1 MKVFENRT
9 ILKKIVIVLLC
20 ILLLSFLIPKTV
32 KADDD
37 GGIGG
42 KLLNPIMSL
51 FVGLGDG
58 AMSLLEKVVLQKDV
72 SLINIDTSASLWS
85 KIFVFVA
92 SLAVMAVAVASVIVT
107 GGASAIAITLGVAKT
122 VITVGTVA
130 AITFPVTTE
139 IVEGMF
145 PGSFYLPLYSVTP
158 EEIFSN
164 DVLLLDVD
172 FFNPKESYTIT
183 KGASVEVV
191 EDEVK
196 VIDQKIKELEEE
208 HGFPGLKK
216 AKKQQIEKEIIYT
229 WEYGDKWYQL
239 TNDTAQEGWRCL
251 RTNKNDQSLDKE
263 YIFGGDIE
271 TTGANK
277 WVSYTDTETVKKT
290 VAVNEGETVEIQ
302 STASALRSTISNWY
316 TILRDIALV
325 ALLSVLVYIGIRI
338 LISSTSSDKAKYK
351 QMIID
356 WIVAICLLFIMQYI
370 MSFSNLFVN
379 KFINLVDSTK
389 VTPTEISEGKL
400 IENVEPEIF
409 TIKDEDVIEKSYQAL
424 VEDPYDD
431 NQIAS
436 EEDSPYYAYFIDE
449 NGKTAGKDATILA
462 WPAENFMQQARIKLQ
477 LLDSDEN
484 ETYVS
489 IGWKLIYVVLV
500 LFTLIFLFTYLKR
513 VVYMAFLT
521 LIAPLVALTYPID
534 KMNDGQAQAFNTWFK
549 EYIFNLLI
557 QPMHLIL
564 YTILISSAMDFAS
577 ENILYVVV
585 ALGFMVPA
593 EKLLRKFFG
602 FHKADTPGLL
612 AGPAGAA
619 LMMSGVNKLLGRGK
633 KGGKTSVNNNGKMI
647 DSGADGKPPRINSDF
662 DKDKVLFGDGLDG
675 ININGNKNANSL
687 NDANKSYGEE
697 GHKLPNGEVDQMKDS
712 LGTNGI
718 LSGQQNNRGIYTNSK
733 NINSKN
739 NQSQL
744 PKRSVKRAMKMA
756 GRYYAKRSA
765 RGIANKLNN
774 IHPIKLG
781 AGAVG
786 ATALGAAGLAIGITS
801 GDVSKAVQY
810 TATGAL
816 GGYKLA
822 SGIPDNFSL
831 SNMED
836 VKEVAQIGYYG
847 SNEEYDFI
855 QQQKYIRDYQK
866 NEKNMIELEEK
877 YGHKEAKRI
886 MKEDIPTLLN
896 NGVTDMNDIAAI
908 EDMIKD
914 NKVSVNSVDEG
925 IAVKKYASRIG
936 EDSTK
941 MTVKK
946 REEWQKTFAKEFG
959 NKERYS
965 GHDHVKMADSVL
977 NKVDAFNKAKK

>member
-20 ILLLSFLIPKTV
+20 ILLLSFFIPSSV
-32 KADDD
+32 KADD

-42 KLLNPIMSL
+42 KLLDPIMSF
-51 FVGLGDG
+51 FVGLSDG

-72 SLINIDTSASLWS
+72 SLINIDTSAGFWS
-85 KIFVFVA
+85 KIIVA
-92 SLAVMAVAVASVIVT
+92 VTSLAVMAVAIASVVFT
-107 GGASAIAITLGVAKT
+107 GGGSAIAIALGVTKT
-122 VITVGTVA
+122 VITVGSVA
-130 AITFPVTTE
+130 VITFPVTTT
-139 IVEGMF
+139 IVEGML
-145 PGSFYLPLYSVTP
+145 PDSFYLPLYSITP

-172 FFNPKESYTIT
+172 FFNPKDSESIM
-183 KGASVEVV
+183 KGGSVETV
-191 EDEVK
+191 EVK
-196 VIDQKIKELEEE
+196 VIDKKMEELKNKY
-208 HGFPGLKK
+208 GFTSLEDTEQFTYELDNNLGT
-216 AKKQQIEKEIIYT
+216 QYIYK
-229 WEYGDKWYQL
+229 WEYNGKIYQL
-239 TNDTAQEGWRCL
+239 NNYDISDGWNCL
-251 RTNKNDQSLDKE
+251 RFSKDNPSEME
-263 YIFGGDIE
+263 YIFGSNTSYVFDNETEIE
-271 TTGANK
+271 T
-277 WVSYTDTETVKKT
+277 KT
-290 VAVNEGETVEIQ
+290 VSGENVEIK
-302 STASALRSTISNWY
+302 STASELRATISNWY
-316 TILRDIALV
+316 SILRDIALV

-338 LISSTSSDKAKYK
+338 LISSTSNDKAKYK

-370 MSFSNLFVN
+370 MSFSNLLVD

-389 VTPTEISEGKL
+389 LSEGKM
-400 IENVEPEIF
+400 IETTEPEVFPIE
-409 TIKDEDVIEKSYQAL
+409 DEDVVEKAYEAL
-424 VEDPYDD
+424 VKEPLD
-431 NQIAS
+431 NGQISS
-436 EEDSPYYAYFIDE
+436 EEESPYYSYFINDE
-449 NGKTAGKDATILA
+449 GETAGEDSTKLV

-489 IGWKLIYVVLV
+489 IGWKLIYVVIV

-521 LIAPLVALTYPID
+521 LIAPLVAFTYPID

-585 ALGFMVPA
+585 ALGFMIPA

-602 FHKADTPGLL
+602 FNKAETPGLL
-612 AGPAGAA
+612 AGPTGAA
-619 LMMSGVNKLLGRGK
+619 LMMNGVNKLLGRGK
-633 KGGKTSVNNNGKMI
+633 KGGRPPVNNNGKMV

-675 ININGNKNANSL
+675 ISINGNKNVNSL
-687 NDANKSYGEE
+687 NDANKSLGEE
-697 GHKLPNGEVDQMKDS
+697 GHKLSNGEVDQMKDS
-712 LGTNGI
+712 LVTNSI
-718 LSGQQNNRGIYTNSK
+718 LSGQQNNKGIYTNSK

-744 PKRSVKRAMKMA
+744 PKRSIKRAIGTA

-765 RGIANKLNN
+765 RGIANKIDNV
-774 IHPIKLG
+774 HPIRTAAKLG
-781 AGAVG
+781 TGIVG

-801 GDVSKAVQY
+801 GDVSKAAQY

-822 SGIPDNFSL
+822 SGIPDKFDP
-831 SNMED
+831 SNIED

-847 SNEEYDFI
+847 SNEEYEYV

-941 MTVKK
+941 MTAKK

-965 GHDHVKMADSVL
+965 GQDHVKMADTVL